1 MEGERELTT
10 GLIPKSASSRL
21 IVTGKIGPKEIDT
34 LLRKLA
40 IDMVSPAGSDGDG
53 AKPVENDDE

>member
-40 IDMVSPAGSDGDG
+40 IDMDIARWLCWQRSQAR
-53 AKPVENDDE
+53 